1 MSDNPWIQNLPGPRL
16 KKVVEEKGDALMERH
31 HTDDVYFAIW
41 LQALNRAVQRRVLVS
56 YDDLED
62 WDYWSAYDSGMSPK
76 DAAIEML
83 ADAGW
88 DSAYDVGVIE

>member
-1 MSDNPWIQNLPGPRL
+1 MTDNPWFDTLPGPKL
-16 KKVVEEKGDALMERH
+16 NKVIAEKGDALKERH

-41 LQALNRAVQRRVLVS
+41 LQALNTAVQRRVMVS

-62 WDYWSAYDSGMSPK
+62 WDYWDAYEAGMSPR
-76 DAAIEML
+76 DAAVEML

-88 DSAYDVGVIE
+88 GHYDAEAML